1 MINKNKSILIK
12 ITRYQRVLPLA
23 LMLITTNNIY
33 AQTNET
39 LKEKTSP
46 QEPQRKESK
55 EDIVFDVVESM
66 PEYPGGTK
74 ELMIFIAENLRYP
87 QELATGTIGGR
98 VITNFIV
105 NKDGSISNIEVIRG
119 IDPLLDA
126 EAVRVI
132 STMPNWSPGLL
143 KGEPVNVRFTLPII
157 FRLEMYDDANILSID
172 SLKEKSS
179 IEVSDE
185 KENKENPLFI
195 KFLCDNIWY
204 PVRAQEKEI
213 GGIIRATFDV
223 SCDGEVSN
231 IQITEG
237 RVNWLKK
244 EVMDLIKKLPN
255 EIALLR
261 TGGKEAKGVEL
272 SVSFQIRNEITRG
285 SSFDS
290 DDKTDIKVV
299 AVRMH

>member
-1 MINKNKSILIK
+1 MMISKNKSIHIK
-12 ITRYQRVLPLA
+12 FAKYLRVLTIA
-23 LMLITTNNIY
+23 LTLITANNLY

-39 LKEKTSP
+39 LKETAPP
-46 QEPQRKESK
+46 QEPHRKENK
-55 EDIVFDVVESM
+55 EEVFEVVEKM
-66 PEYPGGTK
+66 PEYPGGIK
-74 ELMIFIAENLRYP
+74 EMITFIAENLRYP
-87 QELATGTIGGR
+87 QELAGSNILGR

-132 STMPNWSPGLL
+132 STMPNWNPGLIL
-143 KGEPVNVRFTLPII
+143 GEPVNVRFTLPIM
-157 FRLEMYDDANILSID
+157 FRFEEYYVANIQTID
-172 SLKEKSS
+172 NLKEENS

-185 KENKENPLFI
+185 KDTKENPLYI
-195 KFLCDNIWY
+195 KYLSDNIRY
-204 PVRAQEKEI
+204 PVRAQEK
-213 GGIIRATFDV
+213 GLDGLIRVTFDV
-223 SCDGEVSN
+223 SSDGEVSN

-244 EVMDLIKKLPN
+244 EVMKLIKKLPK

-261 TGGKEAKGVEL
+261 TGGKEAESVEL
-272 SVSFQIRNEITRG
+272 SVSFQIQNEIKRG

-290 DDKTDIKVV
+290 DEKTDIKVV
-299 AVRMH
+299 AVRM